1 MTNLLR
7 KLLISALL
15 LMPFAGAP
23 LSRAQNGS
31 RITHVLVISIDG
43 MHSHDMQ
50 TWIANNPTSAL
61 AGLAATGVN
70 YTNAFTTQPS
80 DSIPSTVGIFTGASP
95 SLGGMYYDDAWHR
108 VWAPPA
114 AKGACVTGV
123 ANGTLIDLKQ
133 GIDVSPNS
141 VNSGGINPANLV
153 RDPFNGCAPVYPHNM
168 MRVNTIF
175 EVIRGAG
182 MYTAYSEKRPSYDF
196 LNGPSGTGVQDL
208 YVPEINGVNLL
219 TPSAI
224 EGFDNLRVT
233 SILNEIRGLKSDG
246 SASAPTPN
254 VFGMNFQAINS
265 AKKASNTSGYDA
277 SGNFDATL
285 QHELA
290 FVDGAIGS
298 MLSAIRLQG
307 LANSTAV
314 IITAKHG
321 ESPLTSSRTIV
332 DQTAIGAIV
341 SAGGVPVTASPT
353 SPKVGKTTQK
363 TSELIWLPRQ
373 DSSGVPLTAAAVQA
387 ETTLAVSTL
396 TNSVDARF
404 QPFWTSILSF
414 GSGLPFPDPTVD
426 PASPD
431 IVVVMKD
438 GVNFEPQP
446 LPSPATFAE
455 HGGFGENE
463 THVPLLVSY
472 PTWAPVSVS
481 GPLNVATRQIA
492 PTVLS
497 MLGLNPAAL
506 DAVRIEG
513 IASLPEVITRLD
525 TTPPVI
531 VPTVT
536 PSPNVNGWNNSAV
549 SVSWSVTDPES
560 GISSS
565 TGCTATSLTT
575 ETSGTVVTCSA
586 TNAAGL
592 PSTVSVTIKIDM
604 TPPSAM
610 ASTLPLPNANNW
622 NNGSVTVTFTGTDS
636 LSGIDT
642 CTAPVVVNTEGA
654 GQSSPSG
661 TCTDKAGNTSA
672 PVSKTGINID
682 LTAPVITFAGRTPP
696 NTNGWNNTAVTLN
709 WNCTDALSGTV
720 SSSVSVTL
728 TTDGANQSA
737 TGTCQ
742 DKAGNQRS
750 DTQNGINIDS
760 TPPVITFAGR
770 TPPNANGWNNTAVTL
785 NWNCSDALSGVVS
798 SSVSVTLAADG
809 ANQSAT
815 GTCKD
820 KAGNQSSNTQSGINI
835 DRVPPVLIVPASVV
849 ANATSPSGAA
859 VSYIVTASD
868 ALDPSPVVICSPS
881 SGSIFPIGNTSV
893 ACTATDRAGNTSSGS
908 FVVTVKG
915 AAAQVNDLLTLVS
928 SFNLSTLGNSLTA
941 KLQNIQSKLSGGQ
954 TNAACGQLG
963 AFINEVTDQ
972 SGQGLTVA
980 QANQLIA
987 AANQISA
994 LVGCSNH

>member
-1 MTNLLR
+1 MKRFTLNLTAA
-7 KLLISALL
+7 ALGL
-15 LMPFAGAP
+15 AILNPA
-23 LSRAQNGS
+23 SVRAEDTKI
-31 RITHVLVISIDG
+31 RHVLVISIDG

-50 TWIANNPTSAL
+50 TWIANNPNSAL
-61 AGLAATGVN
+61 AVLAATGVN

-108 VWAPPA
+108 VWAPPP

-141 VNSGGINPANLV
+141 VNSGGINPANLP

-168 MRVNTIF
+168 IRVNTIF
-175 EVIRGAG
+175 EVIHGAG
-182 MYTAYSEKRPSYDF
+182 LYTAYSEKRPSYDF

-219 TPSAI
+219 VPSQI
-224 EGFDNLRVT
+224 ETFDNLRVT
-233 SILNEIRGLKSDG
+233 SILSEIRGLKSDG
-246 SASAPTPN
+246 VTPAPTPN
-254 VFGMNFQAINS
+254 LFGMNFQAVNS
-265 AKKASNTSGYDA
+265 VKKASPTSGYDA
-277 SGNFDATL
+277 LGNFDANL
-285 QHELA
+285 RHELA
-290 FVDGAIGS
+290 FIDGAIGS

-321 ESPLTSSRTIV
+321 ESPLISTRTIV

-353 SPKVGKTTQK
+353 SLKVGKTTQK

-373 DSSGVPLTAAAVQA
+373 GSNGVPLTPAAVQA
-387 ETTLAVSTL
+387 ETALAVTTL
-396 TNSVDARF
+396 TTSVDSRF

-426 PASPD
+426 PAAPD

-446 LPSPATFAE
+446 LPAAPTFAE

-481 GPLNVATRQIA
+481 GPLNIATRQIA

-536 PSPNVNGWNNSAV
+536 PSPNVNGWNHSAV
-549 SVSWSVTDPES
+549 SVSWNVTDPES

-565 TGCTATSLTT
+565 TGCTDTSLTT

-586 TNAAGL
+586 TNPAGL
-592 PSTVSVTIKIDM
+592 PATVSVTIK
-604 TPPSAM
+604 
-610 ASTLPLPNANNW
+610 
-622 NNGSVTVTFTGTDS
+622 
-636 LSGIDT
+636 
-642 CTAPVVVNTEGA
+642 
-654 GQSSPSG
+654 
-661 TCTDKAGNTSA
+661 
-672 PVSKTGINID
+672 ID
-682 LTAPVITFAGRTPP
+682 LTAPVITFAGRTPA
-696 NTNGWNNTAVTLN
+696 NANGWNSTAVTLN
-709 WNCTDALSGTV
+709 WNCTDALSGVV

-728 TTDGANQSA
+728 TADGANQSA

-742 DKAGNQRS
+742 DKAGNQSS

-760 TPPVITFAGR
+760 TSPVITFASRTPANANGWDNSAVTLNWNCSDALSGVVSSTVSVTLTADGMNQSATGTCQDKAGNQRSNTQNGINIDSTAPVITFAGR

-785 NWNCSDALSGVVS
+785 NWNCTDALSGVVS
-798 SSVSVTLAADG
+798 STVSVTLTADG
-809 ANQSAT
+809 MNQSAT
-815 GTCKD
+815 GTCQD
-820 KAGNQSSNTQSGINI
+820 KAGNQNSDTQNGINI
-835 DRVPPVLIVPASVV
+835 DSTAPVITLAGRTPPN
-849 ANATSPSGAA
+849 ANGWNNTA
-859 VSYIVTASD
+859 VTLNWNCTD
-868 ALDPSPVVICSPS
+868 AL
-881 SGSIFPIGNTSV
+881 SGIV
-893 ACTATDRAGNTSSGS
+893 
-908 FVVTVKG
+908 
-915 AAAQVNDLLTLVS
+915 
-928 SFNLSTLGNSLTA
+928 
-941 KLQNIQSKLSGGQ
+941 
-954 TNAACGQLG
+954 
-963 AFINEVTDQ
+963 
-972 SGQGLTVA
+972 
-980 QANQLIA
+980 
-987 AANQISA
+987 
-994 LVGCSNH
+994 

>member
-1 MTNLLR
+1 MSPHTITRSRRIDPWKLAGHKVNNLLR

-15 LMPFAGAP
+15 LMPFADAP

-80 DSIPSTVGIFTGASP
+80 DSIPATVGIFTGASP

-114 AKGACVTGV
+114 SKGV
-123 ANGTLIDLKQ
+123 ALCSAGVAAGTVVDLKQ

-141 VNSGGINPANLV
+141 VNSGGINPLNLP
-153 RDPFNGCAPVYPHNM
+153 RDPFNMCAAVYPHNM

-182 MYTAYSEKRPSYDF
+182 LNTAYSEKRPAYDF

-208 YVPEINGVNLL
+208 YVPEINGVTLL
-219 TPSAI
+219 NPGQI
-224 EGFDNLRVT
+224 ESFDTLRVN
-233 SILNEIRGLKSDG
+233 SILAQIRGFKSDG
-246 SASAPTPN
+246 VTAAPTPN

-265 AKKASNTSGYDA
+265 AKKSSNTSGYDA
-277 SGNFDATL
+277 FGNFDATL
-285 QHELA
+285 QHELL

-298 MLSAIRLQG
+298 MVSAIGLQG

-321 ESPLTSSRTIV
+321 ESPLTSSRTPV
-332 DQTAIGAIV
+332 DQLAIGQIV
-341 SAGGVPVTASPT
+341 TAGGVPVTASPAN
-353 SPKVGKTTQK
+353 PKTGKTTQK

-373 DSSGVPLTAAAVQA
+373 DSAGVPLTIAAVQA
-387 ETTLAVSTL
+387 KTTLAVATL

-404 QPFWTSILSF
+404 QPFWTSILSY

-438 GVNFEPQP
+438 GVNFETLP
-446 LPSPATFAE
+446 LPVPTTFAE

-472 PTWAPVSVS
+472 PTWAPVTVG

-506 DAVRIEG
+506 QAVQIEG
-513 IASLPEVITRLD
+513 VASLPEVITRLD

-549 SVSWSVTDPES
+549 SVSWSATDPES

-565 TGCTATSLTT
+565 TGCTTTSLTT
-575 ETSGTVVTCSA
+575 ETSGTVLTCSA
-586 TNAAGL
+586 KNAAGL
-592 PSTVSVTIKIDM
+592 TGTVSVTIK
-604 TPPSAM
+604 
-610 ASTLPLPNANNW
+610 
-622 NNGSVTVTFTGTDS
+622 
-636 LSGIDT
+636 
-642 CTAPVVVNTEGA
+642 
-654 GQSSPSG
+654 
-661 TCTDKAGNTSA
+661 
-672 PVSKTGINID
+672 ID

-696 NTNGWNNTAVTLN
+696 NANGWNNTAVTLN
-709 WNCTDALSGTV
+709 WNCTDALSGVVSSTVSVTLSADGANQSATGTCQDKAGNQNSDTQNGVNIDSAAPVITFAGRTPPNANGWNNTAVTLNWNCTDALSGVV

-728 TTDGANQSA
+728 NTDGANQSA

-750 DTQNGINIDS
+750 DTQNGINID
-760 TPPVITFAGR
+760 TVAPA
-770 TPPNANGWNNTAVTL
+770 
-785 NWNCSDALSGVVS
+785 
-798 SSVSVTLAADG
+798 
-809 ANQSAT
+809 
-815 GTCKD
+815 
-820 KAGNQSSNTQSGINI
+820 
-835 DRVPPVLIVPASVV
+835 LIVPASVV

-859 VSYIVTASD
+859 VSYTVTASD
-868 ALDPSPVVICSPS
+868 ALDPSPVVLCSPS
-881 SGSIFPIGNTSV
+881 SGSIFAIGNTSV
-893 ACTATDRAGNTSSGS
+893 ACTATDRAGNMSSGS

-915 AAAQVNDLLTLVS
+915 AAAQINDLLTLVS

-941 KLQNIQSKLSGGQ
+941 KLQNIQSNLSSGQ
-954 TNAACGQLG
+954 TNAVCGQLG
-963 AFINEVTDQ
+963 AFIGQVTDQ

-980 QANQLIA
+980 QANQLIG

-994 LVGCSNH
+994 VVGCSTQSGNATKR

>member
-1 MTNLLR
+1 MRIL
-7 KLLISALL
+7 KLKSSAALL
-15 LMPFAGAP
+15 CLGLTMVRPP
-23 LSRAQNGS
+23 TVRADDVKI
-31 RITHVLVISIDG
+31 RHVLVISIDG
-43 MHSHDMQ
+43 MHSRDMQ

-80 DSIPSTVGIFTGASP
+80 DSIPATVGIFTGASP

-108 VWAPPA
+108 VWAPPP

-141 VNSGGINPANLV
+141 VNSGGINPANLP

-168 MRVNTIF
+168 IRVNTIF
-175 EVIRGAG
+175 EVIHGAG
-182 MYTAYSEKRPSYDF
+182 LYTAYSEKRPAYDF

-219 TPSAI
+219 VPSQI
-224 EGFDNLRVT
+224 ETFDNLRVT
-233 SILNEIRGLKSDG
+233 SILSEIRGLKSDG
-246 SASAPTPN
+246 VTPAPTPN
-254 VFGMNFQAINS
+254 LFGMNFQAINS
-265 AKKASNTSGYDA
+265 AKKASPTSGYDA
-277 SGNFDATL
+277 LGNFDANL

-298 MLSAIRLQG
+298 ILSAIRLQG

-321 ESPLTSSRTIV
+321 ESPLTSTRTIV
-332 DQTAIGAIV
+332 DQTAIAAIV

-363 TSELIWLPRQ
+363 TSDLIWLPRQ
-373 DSSGVPLTAAAVQA
+373 NSSGVPLTAAAVQA
-387 ETTLAVSTL
+387 ETTLAVGTL
-396 TNSVDARF
+396 TNSLDARF

-426 PASPD
+426 PAVPD

-525 TTPPVI
+525 TTAPVI

-536 PSPNVNGWNNSAV
+536 PAPNVNGWNNSAV

-565 TGCTATSLTT
+565 TGCTTTSLTT
-575 ETSGTVVTCSA
+575 ETSGTVLTCTA

-604 TPPSAM
+604 TPP
-610 ASTLPLPNANNW
+610 
-622 NNGSVTVTFTGTDS
+622 
-636 LSGIDT
+636 
-642 CTAPVVVNTEGA
+642 
-654 GQSSPSG
+654 
-661 TCTDKAGNTSA
+661 
-672 PVSKTGINID
+672 
-682 LTAPVITFAGRTPP
+682 
-696 NTNGWNNTAVTLN
+696 
-709 WNCTDALSGTV
+709 ALS
-720 SSSVSVTL
+720 
-728 TTDGANQSA
+728 
-737 TGTCQ
+737 
-742 DKAGNQRS
+742 
-750 DTQNGINIDS
+750 
-760 TPPVITFAGR
+760 
-770 TPPNANGWNNTAVTL
+770 
-785 NWNCSDALSGVVS
+785 
-798 SSVSVTLAADG
+798 
-809 ANQSAT
+809 
-815 GTCKD
+815 
-820 KAGNQSSNTQSGINI
+820 
-835 DRVPPVLIVPASVV
+835 VPASVV
-849 ANATSPSGAA
+849 ANATSSLGAA
-859 VSYIVTASD
+859 VSFTVTASD

-915 AAAQVNDLLTLVS
+915 AATQVNDLLTLVS

-941 KLQNIQSKLSGGQ
+941 KLQNIQTNLGSGQ
-954 TNAACGQLG
+954 TNAVCGQLG
-963 AFINEVTDQ
+963 AFIGEVTAQ

-994 LVGCSNH
+994 LVGCSNQSGNAKR

>member
-1 MTNLLR
+1 MKRFTLNLTAA
-7 KLLISALL
+7 ALGL
-15 LMPFAGAP
+15 AILNPA
-23 LSRAQNGS
+23 SVRAEDAKI
-31 RITHVLVISIDG
+31 RHVLVISIDG
-43 MHSHDMQ
+43 MHSRDMQ

-114 AKGACVTGV
+114 AKGACVVGV
-123 ANGTLIDLKQ
+123 AGGTLIDLKQ

-141 VNSGGINPANLV
+141 VNSGGINPANLP
-153 RDPFNGCAPVYPHNM
+153 RDPFNNCAPVYPHNM
-168 MRVNTIF
+168 IRVNTIF

-182 MYTAYSEKRPSYDF
+182 LYTAYSEKRPAYDF

-208 YVPEINGVNLL
+208 YMPEINGVNLL
-219 TPSAI
+219 IPSQI
-224 EGFDNLRVT
+224 ETFDNLRVN
-233 SILNEIRGLKSDG
+233 SILAEIRGLKSDG
-246 SASAPTPN
+246 VTAAPTPN

-265 AKKASNTSGYDA
+265 AKKSSPTSGYDA
-277 SGNFDATL
+277 LGNFDTNL

-298 MLSAIRLQG
+298 MVSAIRLQG

-321 ESPLTSSRTIV
+321 ESPLTSTRTIV
-332 DQTAIGAIV
+332 DQTAIGTIV
-341 SAGGVPVTASPT
+341 SNGGVPVTATPT
-353 SPKVGKTTQK
+353 SPKVGKLTQK
-363 TSELIWLPRQ
+363 TSQLIWLPRQ
-373 DSSGVPLTAAAVQA
+373 DSAGVPLTTAAVQA
-387 ETTLAVSTL
+387 ETALAVTTL
-396 TNSVDARF
+396 TNSLDARF

-426 PASPD
+426 PAVPD

-446 LPSPATFAE
+446 LPAAPTFAE

-481 GPLNVATRQIA
+481 GPVNIATRQIA

-513 IASLPEVITRLD
+513 VASLPEVITRLD
-525 TTPPVI
+525 TTAPVI

-536 PSPNVNGWNNSAV
+536 PSPNANGWNNSAV

-565 TGCTATSLTT
+565 TGCANTSLTT
-575 ETSGTVVTCSA
+575 ETSGTVLTCTA

-592 PSTVSVTIKIDM
+592 PRTVSVT
-604 TPPSAM
+604 
-610 ASTLPLPNANNW
+610 
-622 NNGSVTVTFTGTDS
+622 
-636 LSGIDT
+636 
-642 CTAPVVVNTEGA
+642 
-654 GQSSPSG
+654 
-661 TCTDKAGNTSA
+661 
-672 PVSKTGINID
+672 INID
-682 LTAPVITFAGRTPP
+682 LTAPVITFEGRTPA
-696 NTNGWNNTAVTLN
+696 NANGWNSTAVTLN
-709 WNCTDALSGTV
+709 WNCTDALSGVVSSTV
-720 SSSVSVTL
+720 SVILTADGMNQSATGTCQDKAGNQNSDTQSGINIDSAAPVITFAGRTPPNANGWNNTAVKLNWNCTDALSGVVSSTVSVTL
-728 TTDGANQSA
+728 SNDGMNQSA

-750 DTQNGINIDS
+750 DTQNGINID
-760 TPPVITFAGR
+760 TVAP
-770 TPPNANGWNNTAVTL
+770 
-785 NWNCSDALSGVVS
+785 AL
-798 SSVSVTLAADG
+798 T
-809 ANQSAT
+809 
-815 GTCKD
+815 
-820 KAGNQSSNTQSGINI
+820 
-835 DRVPPVLIVPASVV
+835 VPASVV

-859 VSYIVTASD
+859 VTYVVTASD
-868 ALDPSPVVICSPS
+868 ALDPSPVVLCSPS
-881 SGSIFPIGNTSV
+881 SGSVFPIGNTSV
-893 ACTATDRAGNTSSGS
+893 ACAATDRAGNASSGG

-941 KLQNIQSKLSGGQ
+941 KLQNIQSNLSSGQ
-954 TNAACGQLG
+954 TGPVCGQLG
-963 AFINEVTDQ
+963 AFIGQVTDQ

-994 LVGCSNH
+994 LVGCSTQSGNATKR

>member
-1 MTNLLR
+1 MNNLLR

-15 LMPFAGAP
+15 LMPFADAP

-80 DSIPSTVGIFTGASP
+80 DSIPATVGIFTGASP
-95 SLGGMYYDDAWHR
+95 SLAGMYYDDAWHR
-108 VWAPPA
+108 VWAPPP

-133 GIDVSPNS
+133 GIDFSPNS
-141 VNSGGINPANLV
+141 VNSGGINPANLP

-168 MRVNTIF
+168 IRVNTIF
-175 EVIRGAG
+175 EVIHGAG
-182 MYTAYSEKRPSYDF
+182 LYTAYSEKRPAYDF

-219 TPSAI
+219 TPSQI
-224 EGFDNLRVT
+224 ETFDNLRVT

-246 SASAPTPN
+246 VTSAPTPN
-254 VFGMNFQAINS
+254 LFGMNFQVINS
-265 AKKASNTSGYDA
+265 VKKASPTSGYDA
-277 SGNFDATL
+277 SGNFDANL

-298 MLSAIRLQG
+298 ILSAIRLQG

-321 ESPLTSSRTIV
+321 ESPLTSTRTIV
-332 DQTAIGAIV
+332 DQTVIGAIV
-341 SAGGVPVTASPT
+341 SAGGVPVTGSPT
-353 SPKVGKTTQK
+353 PKVGKTTQK
-363 TSELIWLPRQ
+363 TTELIWLPRQ
-373 DSSGVPLTAAAVQA
+373 NSSGVPLTAAAVQA
-387 ETTLAVSTL
+387 ETALAVATL
-396 TNSVDARF
+396 TNSLDARF

-426 PASPD
+426 PAVPD

-446 LPSPATFAE
+446 LPAVPTFAE

-472 PTWAPVSVS
+472 PTWAPVLVS

-506 DAVRIEG
+506 DAVRVEG

-531 VPTVT
+531 VPTFT

-565 TGCTATSLTT
+565 TGCTTTSLTT
-575 ETSGTVVTCSA
+575 ETSGTVLTCSA

-592 PSTVSVTIKIDM
+592 PSTVSVTIKID
-604 TPPSAM
+604 
-610 ASTLPLPNANNW
+610 L
-622 NNGSVTVTFTGTDS
+622 
-636 LSGIDT
+636 
-642 CTAPVVVNTEGA
+642 TAPVITFAGRTPANANGWNSTAVTLNWNCTDALSGVVSSTVSVTLTANGLN
-654 GQSSPSG
+654 QSATR
-661 TCTDKAGNTSA
+661 TCQDKAGNQNSDTQS
-672 PVSKTGINID
+672 GINID
-682 LTAPVITFAGRTPP
+682 STAPVITFAGRTPP
-696 NTNGWNNTAVTLN
+696 NANGWNNTAVTLN
-709 WNCTDALSGTV
+709 WNCTDALSGVV
-720 SSSVSVTL
+720 SSAVSVTL
-728 TTDGANQSA
+728 NTDGANQSA

-750 DTQNGINIDS
+750 DTQNGINID
-760 TPPVITFAGR
+760 T
-770 TPPNANGWNNTAVTL
+770 
-785 NWNCSDALSGVVS
+785 
-798 SSVSVTLAADG
+798 
-809 ANQSAT
+809 
-815 GTCKD
+815 
-820 KAGNQSSNTQSGINI
+820 
-835 DRVPPVLIVPASVV
+835 VPPALIVPASVV

-881 SGSIFPIGNTSV
+881 SGSVFPIGNTSV

-941 KLQNIQSKLSGGQ
+941 KLQNIQSKLSSGH
-954 TNAACGQLG
+954 TNAVCGPLA
-963 AFINEVTDQ
+963 AFVGEVTDQ

-987 AANQISA
+987 AANQILA
-994 LVGCSNH
+994 VVGCSNQ